1 MRKLEIVPELLTKGA
16 QLLGQESLA
25 QGEGKRY
32 LLQAGKEGAGICT
45 PWLSGCRERYFTLKL
60 KAQETHSVALNLL
73 LYGKESEEKPVMTVR
88 FGILP
93 QVETLVY
100 FDMEWLDGHVLFP
113 ESVPGELKI
122 VCHGSRISRDEIT
135 KAELKTLPAF
145 HDLTLWISELAMSDV
160 FPEGFTLPE
169 GKLVDALGQ
178 NKTREWPGKTRD
190 LDDLKEIL
198 REQMRTGPKD
208 GYPFEDW
215 SSYGGWKE
223 KRLGEGTGFF
233 TKYKENGRWWLAD
246 PDGYAFFSAG
256 PDGVGLPAGA
266 RVDGVEKW
274 LDWLPEQDDPE
285 YADMFA
291 DSRRMEDEM
300 RRTPVMFSFIQANL
314 YRALGEGWYEKWQQ
328 MIVAQLKGFGMNTLG
343 NWSDQRLFGVTDIP
357 YVTSLPE
364 FPGTEKK
371 IFRDF
376 PDVLSPE
383 YARNAERCAQALE
396 MRRED
401 PWMIGYFL
409 RNEPSWAFVDN
420 LVLADEVLRNPE
432 KTVCRQEL
440 ISFLKERY
448 GSIEKLNEE
457 WGTGLDGF
465 ECFDEPQEKVSAWSQ
480 AACRDMKEFSRRLLR
495 AYVEIPS
502 RACRREDPNH
512 MILGMRWA
520 WISDPDLVSG
530 WENFDVFSIN
540 CYAQDPTSNIENVVK
555 LGVDLPVMI
564 GEFHFGA
571 LDAGLSA
578 TGLEGVRTQKDRGI
592 AYRYYCERVAAH
604 PNGVG
609 CHYFQCYDQ
618 FVLGRFDGENYN
630 IGLFDVC
637 SRPYPEMMEQVR
649 ACGRGLYPVAA
660 GEREPVEEKAQE
672 IPMIAY

>member
-1 MRKLEIVPELLTKGA
+1 MCDEL
-16 QLLGQESLA
+16 
-25 QGEGKRY
+25 
-32 LLQAGKEGAGICT
+32 
-45 PWLSGCRERYFTLKL
+45 
-60 KAQETHSVALNLL
+60 
-73 LYGKESEEKPVMTVR
+73 SEEFR
-88 FGILP
+88 
-93 QVETLVY
+93 
-100 FDMEWLDGHVLFP
+100 
-113 ESVPGELKI
+113 
-122 VCHGSRISRDEIT
+122 
-135 KAELKTLPAF
+135 
-145 HDLTLWISELAMSDV
+145 
-160 FPEGFTLPE
+160 LPE

-178 NKTREWPGKTRD
+178 NKTKEWPGKTRN

-198 REQMRTGPKD
+198 QEQMKTEPKD
-208 GYPFEDW
+208 GYPFGDW

-223 KRLGEGTGFF
+223 KKLGEGTGFF

-256 PDGVGLPAGA
+256 PDCVGLSAGA

-274 LDWLPEQDDPE
+274 LDWLPDQEDPA
-285 YADMFA
+285 YAAMFA
-291 DSRRMEDEM
+291 PPRKREGERR
-300 RRTPVMFSFIQANL
+300 RNPVMFSFLQANL
-314 YRALGEGWYEKWQQ
+314 YRALGEDWYEKWKG
-328 MIVAQLKGFGMNTLG
+328 MIVGQLKQYGMNTLG
-343 NWSDQRLFGVTDIP
+343 NWSDERLFGVTDIP
-357 YVTSLPE
+357 YVTSLSD
-364 FPGTEKK
+364 FPDTEKK

-383 YARNAERCAQALE
+383 YAQNAEKCAQALE
-396 MRRED
+396 KRRED

-448 GSIEKLNEE
+448 GNIEKLNEE

-480 AACRDMKEFSRRLLR
+480 AACLDMKEFSRRLLR
-495 AYVEIPS
+495 AYVEIPAK
-502 RACRREDPNH
+502 ACRRVDPNH

-540 CYAQDPTSNIENVVK
+540 CYAQDPTSNIENIVK

-571 LDAGLSA
+571 LDAGPSA

-649 ACGRGLYPVAA
+649 ACGQGLYPVAA
-660 GEREPVEEKAQE
+660 GEREPAEEKAQE